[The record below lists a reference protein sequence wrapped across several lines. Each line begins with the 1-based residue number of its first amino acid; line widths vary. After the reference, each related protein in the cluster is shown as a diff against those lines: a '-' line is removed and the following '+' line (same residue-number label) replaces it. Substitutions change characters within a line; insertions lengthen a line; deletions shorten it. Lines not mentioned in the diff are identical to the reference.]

1 MTAFLRSQ
9 QTVTAWCLVTYVV
22 STKVC
27 SHGKDKISGALT
39 DEYVEIANDSD
50 SNRPI
55 DFIPKS
61 SP

>member
-1 MTAFLRSQ
+1 MWF
-9 QTVTAWCLVTYVV
+9 VV

-27 SHGKDKISGALT
+27 SHGKDKISGALQ
-39 DEYVEIANDSD
+39 DGVFVDIANDSD

>member
-1 MTAFLRSQ
+1 
-9 QTVTAWCLVTYVV
+9 V

-27 SHGKDKISGALT
+27 SHGKDKISGALQ
-39 DEYVEIANDSD
+39 DGVFVDIANDSD